1 MWINRERFIDLERRI
16 ADLEKSQLQA
26 LDMVKR
32 YIEDSE
38 TEEEKLRMAI
48 DTMPEKL
55 EAVLK
60 NYRFD
65 E

>member
-1 MWINRERFIDLERRI
+1 MWINGEKFIDLERRI

-38 TEEEKLRMAI
+38 TETEKLRIAI